1 MRIQVRAEVKWQGP
15 FVSRNENSTRL
26 FGTQQNEWIRR
37 LQRNFGCV
45 SDARRVDEI
54 KLARVV
60 ALNRLPEVS
69 TQILI
74 QEVTQRHC
82 S

>member
-1 MRIQVRAEVKWQGP
+1 
-15 FVSRNENSTRL
+15 
-26 FGTQQNEWIRR
+26 
-37 LQRNFGCV
+37 
-45 SDARRVDEI
+45 
-54 KLARVV
+54 LARVV